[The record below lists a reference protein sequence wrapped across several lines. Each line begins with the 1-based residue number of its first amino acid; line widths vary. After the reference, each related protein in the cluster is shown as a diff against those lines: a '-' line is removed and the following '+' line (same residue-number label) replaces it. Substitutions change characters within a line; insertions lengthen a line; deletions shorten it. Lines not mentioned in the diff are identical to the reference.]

1 MTTIAIIRNKMNPHN
16 LAICF
21 APVLMLDTSD
31 YLDLQVNQDYLDVNH
46 DVGGDGDHGDDGGGY
61 HDYDGDVD
69 HNDDFDCDS

>member
-31 YLDLQVNQDYLDVNH
+31 YLDLQVTSMTILLIRIRTEVLIVITITLYVDMMILCH
-46 DVGGDGDHGDDGGGY
+46 DQ
-61 HDYDGDVD
+61 
-69 HNDDFDCDS
+69 FDE